1 LEKMTKGQLEQIKE
15 FDKDLSI
22 VQQLKSDLDKYNLQL
37 NTLVTELQSKT
48 EENEKLKQANI
59 EIGMKLEMFK
69 QNAREIQEQLNA
81 ELDYKQMYDEL
92 KTKVDQYTASNK
104 KTHSDSPLRTIDEQK
119 DNIYLRESN
128 LKIHSELNDMK
139 EQN

>member
-1 LEKMTKGQLEQIKE
+1 MTKGQLEQIKE

-48 EENEKLKQANI
+48 EENETLKQANL
-59 EIGMKLEMFK
+59 ETGMKLEMFK

-92 KTKVDQYTASNK
+92 KIKVDQYTASNK